1 MDHSKFVEAMMKLCN
16 PKTKILKKEVAKPS
30 FDDPNELISV
40 NLDFKND
47 NIKLVLIPVISA

>member
-1 MDHSKFVEAMMKLCN
+1 VDAMMKLCN
-16 PKTKILKKEVAKPS
+16 PKTKILNKAMAKVPS

-47 NIKLVLIPVISA
+47 NIKLMLVPVVSAANMVA